1 MWGKVDAVQHFQAA
15 STFVLVSQ
23 TSQPSV
29 PQTSTAQGPGAEVTI
44 VGGPNVTVAIPGP
57 QSDAIDLFGIIPVLL
72 AIGAAIAGARW
83 LFGRSKGM
91 PVAPPARASGSDPT
105 PTQPGEPR

>member
-1 MWGKVDAVQHFQAA
+1 MQHFQVA
-15 STFVLVSQ
+15 SSVVLVSQ
-23 TSQPSV
+23 TSQPTV
-29 PQTSTAQGPGAEVTI
+29 PQTSVSQNPGAEVTI

-57 QSDAIDLFGIIPVLL
+57 QSDAIDLFGIIPVFL

-83 LFGRSKGM
+83 LFGRSKGTHAGT
-91 PVAPPARASGSDPT
+91 PGGPPARASGSDPT